1 MPRYRAFS
9 LDIDTD
15 FPVPEFGFEL
25 DRDGDSDVTVREQGI
40 PADPASR
47 GYITAAPEKLHFTVD
62 AGHLVVRNGSEI
74 LVERNGT
81 DDLSAIRPY
90 LLGPGFG
97 GLLHQRNVL
106 ALHGSVVSTGDR
118 AVAFL
123 GESGWGKSTLA
134 AAFYD
139 AGHEVVSDD
148 ITAVSPVTKHQR
160 VLPGFPTL
168 KLDPDHPLAPTR
180 VESWPNPTGEKRFY
194 RLPRASRP
202 RPLPLERVYVLD
214 DGSPPVI
221 EPSDAQSAVR
231 ALIRHT
237 YRAYL
242 VEPMGRAERHLQQ
255 CTELAERTPVRRLQ
269 RPKTVDAL
277 SDVRRLVEED
287 LARDGCS

>member
-9 LDIDTD
+9 LDIETD
-15 FPVPEFGFEL
+15 FPVREFGFEL
-25 DRDGDSDVTVREQGI
+25 DRDGDSDVTVREQKI

-47 GYITAAPEKLHFTVD
+47 GYITATPEKLHFTVD
-62 AGHLVVRNGSEI
+62 AGHLAVRNGSEI
-74 LVERNGT
+74 HVDRNGNN
-81 DDLSAIRPY
+81 DPAAIRPY
-90 LLGPGFG
+90 LLGAGFG

-106 ALHGSVVSTGDR
+106 LLHGSVVSIGDR

-123 GESGWGKSTLA
+123 GESGRGKSTLA

-148 ITAVSPVTKHQR
+148 ITAVSPTAKHHR

-168 KLDPDHPLAPTR
+168 KLDPGHLLAPQD
-180 VESWPNPTGEKRFY
+180 VESWPNPAGEKRFY
-194 RLPRASRP
+194 RVPRDDHP

-214 DGSPPVI
+214 DGSSPTI
-221 EPSDAQSAVR
+221 EQFDAQTAVR

-255 CTELAERTPVRRLQ
+255 CTELAERTPVLGLQ

-277 SDVRRLVEED
+277 SEVRRLVEED
-287 LARDGCS
+287 LARDD